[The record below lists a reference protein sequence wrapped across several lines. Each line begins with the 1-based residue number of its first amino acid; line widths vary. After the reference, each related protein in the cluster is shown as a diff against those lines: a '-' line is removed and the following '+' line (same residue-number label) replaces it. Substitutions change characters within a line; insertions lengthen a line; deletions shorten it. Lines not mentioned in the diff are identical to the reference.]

1 MKNDLKEEIK
11 SLKSI
16 IKLAMK
22 YEALQVSFFINKN
35 IFIRVKKY
43 FEFNGFSTNTNKY
56 DELVIN
62 WKHRNLL
69 KNK

>member
-11 SLKSI
+11 SLKPI

-35 IFIRVKKY
+35 MFNRVKKY

>member
-11 SLKSI
+11 SLKPI

-22 YEALQVSFFINKN
+22 YKALQVSFFINKN
-35 IFIRVKKY
+35 MFNRVKKY

-56 DELVIN
+56 GELVIN